1 MSRREQSAAVK
12 VGPPGGSAS
21 IARSMLYCILL
32 IATGG
37 LVLNSVVGENGVLA
51 RLRAARQIDELRA
64 SLEAIRA
71 ENKRLREEVDRLQN
85 DPSAVEEIARRELGL
100 IRPGEKLFIIGD
112 EPKH

>member
-1 MSRREQSAAVK
+1 MK

-21 IARSMLYCILL
+21 ILRSMLYCILL

-51 RLRAARQIDELRA
+51 RWRAGRQLDELRA
-64 SLEAIRA
+64 SVEAIRA
-71 ENKRLREEVDRLQN
+71 ENNRLREEANRLQH

-100 IRPGEKLFIIGD
+100 IRPGEKVFIVGD
-112 EPKH
+112 SASPRRVP